1 MSGPDATDMK
11 SALRDVTGKIHQ
23 ELLLSGRP
31 LSEAA
36 SGFGSS
42 IAGIGS
48 VRASFALTFPAVL
61 QQRGLV

>member
-23 ELLLSGRP
+23 ELLWSGRP

-48 VRASFALTFPAVL
+48 VRASL
-61 QQRGLV
+61 R